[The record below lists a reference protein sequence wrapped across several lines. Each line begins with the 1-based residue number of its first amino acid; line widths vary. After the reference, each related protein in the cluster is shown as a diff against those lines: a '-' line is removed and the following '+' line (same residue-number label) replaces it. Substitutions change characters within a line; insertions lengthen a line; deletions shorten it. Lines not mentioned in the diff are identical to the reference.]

1 MAFVIL
7 FVLGIFPRIILYT
20 KLYLASSSN
29 PSAVIST
36 SIPSLT
42 GYEPKSRFRCF
53 RPGAGRQV
61 LKLHSSLFVF
71 SLRHVVL
78 CFTTLRTHHQ
88 LRRSINMSKFQAA
101 LLNVSSCV
109 PTVGYPSVPLLF
121 VYLLRLANN
130 YVPIRLVCLL
140 RLTSTTKHLYASVRI
155 PSSFIYYT
163 YLLYLL
169 YALMV
174 EEESWK

>member
-61 LKLHSSLFVF
+61 LKLHSSVFVF

-109 PTVGYPSVPLLF
+109 PTVGYLRVVDPGGLGPVALSVRDKENC
-121 VYLLRLANN
+121 VTRS
-130 YVPIRLVCLL
+130 CTC
-140 RLTSTTKHLYASVRI
+140 RLTTNIVTFFCSCT
-155 PSSFIYYT
+155 FI
-163 YLLYLL
+163 
-169 YALMV
+169 V
-174 EEESWK
+174 